1 MYFSSGRESNI
12 IEAIFRALSIFIVK
26 IRKVSARRYMHSHPD
41 NNSLMSICDLF
52 KIIHLDSYQ
61 LLKII
66 HSQEVCCD
74 NNLKTLKIQSLK

>member
-1 MYFSSGRESNI
+1 MFFKSGRDNKV
-12 IEAIFRALSIFIVK
+12 IEIIFRARSIFAIK
-26 IRKVSARRYMHSHPD
+26 IRKVSGRRYTYLHLD
-41 NNSLMSICDLF
+41 YNFLKSICDLF

-74 NNLKTLKIQSLK
+74 NNLKTLEIQSPK